1 MKVRDIVAV
10 VVVGSIVVF
19 IHAASTCTASAYYWW
34 WCRVTVYLV
43 VVMPQPMVPLG
54 SLTSLFTMRLSVL
67 HERLVMFQQ

>member
-43 VVMPQPMVPLG
+43 VMPQPMVPLG
-54 SLTSLFTMRLSVL
+54 SLTSSFTMRLSVL